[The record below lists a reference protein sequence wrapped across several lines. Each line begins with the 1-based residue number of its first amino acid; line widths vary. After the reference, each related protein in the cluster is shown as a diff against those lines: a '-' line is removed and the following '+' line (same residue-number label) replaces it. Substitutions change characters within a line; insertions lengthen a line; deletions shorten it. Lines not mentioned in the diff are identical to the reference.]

1 MPDETD
7 KFWGAMVSQLRRG
20 LRLHPLCAD
29 EAEKEYKAAKPE
41 PLPESTLDAM
51 LDSITSGRDDWASTR
66 NVVNQGLESGIDED
80 ALQLN
85 RNAGDADAEVDDRV
99 EELRRKAL
107 GNDGEADQDQTG
119 MADGSEPPGKGR

>member
-7 KFWGAMVSQLRRG
+7 KFWGAMVSKLRRG
-20 LRLHPLCAD
+20 LKLHPLCAD
-29 EAEKEYKAAKPE
+29 EAEREYKATKPE
-41 PLPESTLDAM
+41 PLPDDAFDAM
-51 LDSITSGRDDWASTR
+51 IDSITSGRDDWSPADG
-66 NVVNQGLESGIDED
+66 VVDQGLESGIEED

-85 RNAGDADAEVDDRV
+85 RNPGEADAEVDDRV
-99 EELRRKAL
+99 EQLRRKAL